1 MANKT
6 MTKKDFYTAVA
17 NNTITD
23 EVIAKA
29 KELLAKTEEDTAKNA
44 KKRKEA
50 QTESRKVN
58 IDLARKFAE
67 RIGNR
72 TLAASEIFTL
82 CKDIEGV
89 SSTSKVTAIC
99 KVGVDE
105 GIFTS
110 IDDYKVGGKGS
121 KVKGY
126 TPVQ

>member
-1 MANKT
+1 MTKT

-29 KELLAKTEEDTAKNA
+29 KELLAKTEEDASKSA

-67 RIGNR
+67 RIGDR
-72 TLAASEIFTL
+72 TLAASEIYVL
-82 CKDIEGV
+82 CGDIEGV

>member
-23 EVIAKA
+23 EVINKA
-29 KELLAKTEEDTAKNA
+29 KELLTKEEERSAKSTE
-44 KKRKEA
+44 KRKEA

-58 IDLARKFAE
+58 IDLARKFVE

-89 SSTSKVTAIC
+89 SSVPKVTAIC
-99 KVGVDE
+99 RVGVEE

>member
-6 MTKKDFYTAVA
+6 MSKKDFYTAVA
-17 NNTITD
+17 NNSITD
-23 EVIAKA
+23 EVINKA
-29 KELLAKTEEDTAKNA
+29 KELLTKEEERSAKSTE
-44 KKRKEA
+44 KRKEA

-72 TLAASEIFTL
+72 TLAASEIFVL
-82 CKDIEGV
+82 CGDIEGV
-89 SSTSKVTAIC
+89 SSVSKVSAIC
-99 KVGVDE
+99 RVGVEE

>member
-29 KELLAKTEEDTAKNA
+29 KELLTKEEERSAKSTV
-44 KKRKEA
+44 KRKEA

-99 KVGVDE
+99 RVGIEE

-110 IDDYKVGGKGS
+110 IDDYRVGGKGS

-126 TPVQ
+126 TLVQ

>member
-1 MANKT
+1 
-6 MTKKDFYTAVA
+6 MTNREYHTAVM
-17 NNTITD
+17 NGTIND

-29 KELLAKTEEDTAKNA
+29 KELLAKAEADNVRSAE
-44 KKRKEA
+44 KRKEA

-72 TLAASEIFTL
+72 TLAASEIFTF

-89 SSTSKVTAIC
+89 SSVSKVSAIC
-99 KVGVDE
+99 RVGVEE

-126 TPVQ
+126 TPV

>member
-29 KELLAKTEEDTAKNA
+29 KELLAKTEEDASKNA

-67 RIGNR
+67 HIGNR
-72 TLAASEIFTL
+72 TLAASEIFVL
-82 CKDIEGV
+82 CGDIEGV
-89 SSTSKVTAIC
+89 SSVSKVSAIC
-99 KVGVDE
+99 RVGVEE

>member
-29 KELLAKTEEDTAKNA
+29 KELLTKEEERSAKSTV
-44 KKRKEA
+44 KRKEA
-50 QTESRKVN
+50 QTESRKAN

-89 SSTSKVTAIC
+89 SSTLKVTAIC
-99 KVGVDE
+99 RVGVEE

-110 IDDYKVGGKGS
+110 IDDYRVGGKGS